1 MKICP
6 SCQSSYTDETLRFCL
21 QDGTELIGSN
31 SGNYPTQV
39 LPEMETVVRR
49 DPITTD
55 DQKIR
60 MTHATVTPDG
70 RGSNTLL
77 IVGLTAV
84 GMCVLF
90 GGIAAA
96 WLFMGSN
103 SSKTGSG
110 LNSNYKTP
118 TVMPTISANA
128 NTDAW
133 TLWEPIDFNASLNG
147 DRLTFYRGTTYE
159 RCQADC
165 DADPKC
171 RAFGLVRA
179 GFYNPEDPPMCYLL
193 TKVTGSTPSACCI
206 SGIKKAP

>member
-1 MKICP
+1 MKTCP
-6 SCQSSYTDETLRFCL
+6 TCRSTYTDETLRFCL

-31 SGNYPTQV
+31 SGTSPTQV

-55 DQKIR
+55 SQKGR
-60 MTHATVTPDG
+60 TTQASGVPDAK
-70 RGSNTLL
+70 SSKTFL
-77 IVGLTAV
+77 IVVLTAV
-84 GMCVLF
+84 GMFVLF
-90 GGIAAA
+90 GLIVAA
-96 WLFMGSN
+96 WALGLVRLQS
-103 SSKTGSG
+103 GSG
-110 LNSNYKTP
+110 LNSNHRTP

-128 NTDAW
+128 NTPVR

-147 DRLTFYRGTTYE
+147 DRLTYYRGTTYE

-193 TKVTGSTPSACCI
+193 TKVTGSVPSACCI
-206 SGIKKAP
+206 SGIKKSLP